1 MTEKPQVQTEMVGID
16 VEEAVLTSMSLAVR
30 ELVLIGKLTPEDA
43 LNLFKRAEELTV
55 AMVNGDI
62 IEVEGEAPAVI
73 VPREQARAKYARE
86 KSDQDDNSDNLII
99 GD

>member
-1 MTEKPQVQTEMVGID
+1 MTKEVKTEMVGID
-16 VEEAVLTSMSLAVR
+16 ADEAILTGISLAVR
-30 ELVLIGKLTPEDA
+30 ELVLAGKLTPEDT
-43 LNLFKRAEELTV
+43 LNLFKRAEELTI

-62 IEVEGEAPAVI
+62 IEVHGDAPAVT
-73 VPREQARAKYARE
+73 VPREQAIAKYARE